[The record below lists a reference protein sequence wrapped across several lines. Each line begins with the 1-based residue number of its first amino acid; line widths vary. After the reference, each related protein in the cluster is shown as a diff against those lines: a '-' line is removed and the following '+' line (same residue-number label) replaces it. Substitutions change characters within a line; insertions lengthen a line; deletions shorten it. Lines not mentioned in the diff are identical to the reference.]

1 MSSRALNTS
10 DAEMLLCCL
19 DVETSC
25 ALVFVSIKSHTT
37 RLNIV
42 KQTYVAAESTCISK
56 K

>member
-25 ALVFVSIKSHTT
+25 ALVFWRQKTYT
-37 RLNIV
+37 ARLNIV
-42 KQTYVAAESTCISK
+42 KRGALD
-56 K
+56 